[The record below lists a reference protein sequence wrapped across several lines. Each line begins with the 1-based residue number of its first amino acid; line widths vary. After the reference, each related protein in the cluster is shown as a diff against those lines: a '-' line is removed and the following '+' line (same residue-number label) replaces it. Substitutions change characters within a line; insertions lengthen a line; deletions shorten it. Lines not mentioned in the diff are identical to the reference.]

1 MAAVPDLQ
9 EELMEFCSV
18 NDEQFYEVGHP
29 YLGKSSNQGP
39 SPCSLSQSCS
49 ACDMGIQLQFTEQT
63 SCKLFRRS
71 VVLMVAIEKMKKAR
85 KARPFTDDDLRGIFD
100 TVFETISFESHNV
113 THTVDSI
120 YRYFRSISYEIRDTD
135 QKCFKLED
143 PAQLVAVHLQGP
155 NLRHQVKLKMALY
168 RPKSGTSNQSSMRFP
183 VALGIKGS
191 SLYMSC
197 VLSGQQPV
205 LQLEEADI
213 LKDVYGAEL
222 ERFIFYKLENESTA
236 QFESAAHRGWYICTS
251 PENNQPVGVTDRL
264 GEVFISNY
272 FLTQSKH

>member
-1 MAAVPDLQ
+1 MAAVPDVQ

-18 NDEQFYEVGHP
+18 NNEQFYEVDHP
-29 YLGKSSNQGP
+29 YLGKSSSQGS

-49 ACDMGIQLQFTEQT
+49 ACDLGIQLQFTEQT
-63 SCKLFRRS
+63 SPKVFRRS
-71 VVLMVAIEKMKKAR
+71 VVLVIATEKMKKAL
-85 KARPFTDDDLRGIFD
+85 KARPFTDDDLTGIFD

-135 QKCFKLED
+135 QKCFKLEA

-155 NLRHQVKLKMALY
+155 SIRHQVKLNMALY

-183 VALGIKGS
+183 VALGIKGR
-191 SLYMSC
+191 SLYLSC
-197 VLSGQQPV
+197 VQNGQQPV

-213 LKDVYGAEL
+213 LKDVDGAEL
-222 ERFIFYKLENESTA
+222 ERFIFYKVENESTA

-251 PENNQPVGVTDRL
+251 PQNNQPVGITNRL
-264 GEVFISNY
+264 GEVFITNY